1 MSKWRCDEEGNE
13 IVDSTPM
20 QPPVGLKRPRD
31 LMDSVRSLIRSEMF
45 NRQMAAAGHETFE
58 EADDFEV
65 EDDDTYD
72 PRTPYEVDF
81 DPPAA
86 AAPPPAKP
94 PAKPKAS
101 DVVAVPEGGDADAG
115 EKAGKGS

>member
-13 IVDSTPM
+13 IVDSVPM

-31 LMDSVRSLIRSEMF
+31 IMDSVRSLIRSEMF
-45 NRQMAAAGHETFE
+45 NRQMAEAGHETFE

-81 DPPAA
+81 DPPP
-86 AAPPPAKP
+86 APPPAKP
-94 PAKPKAS
+94 KVKPKAS
-101 DVVAVPEGGDADAG
+101 DSVADPKGGDGDSADC
-115 EKAGKGS
+115 GSAEV